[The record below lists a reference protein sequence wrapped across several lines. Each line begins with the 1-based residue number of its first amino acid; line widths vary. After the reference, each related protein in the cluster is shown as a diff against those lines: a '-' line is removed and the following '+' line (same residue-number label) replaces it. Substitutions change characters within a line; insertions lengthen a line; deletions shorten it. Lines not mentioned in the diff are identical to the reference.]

1 MYAEAS
7 SRNGAEGVLDVGS
20 PACAPL
26 ISVKLDARDGA
37 EGGGF
42 DVRPL
47 ACILNSSSSQTRFKE
62 SISMS

>member
-7 SRNGAEGVLDVGS
+7 SRNGAEGVLDVGP

-37 EGGGF
+37 EGGGGL
-42 DVRPL
+42 RCEATGLHP
-47 ACILNSSSSQTRFKE
+47 QQ
-62 SISMS
+62 